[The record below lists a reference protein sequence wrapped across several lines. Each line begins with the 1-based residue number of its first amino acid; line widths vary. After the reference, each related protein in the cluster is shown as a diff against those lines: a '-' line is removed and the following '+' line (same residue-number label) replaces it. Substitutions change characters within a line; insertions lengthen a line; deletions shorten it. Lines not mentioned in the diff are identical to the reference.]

1 MSRIE
6 PTFRNEDLSTETSH
20 FNGVIIMNV
29 SDAFLRARGL
39 YYYLLFIYLFV
50 YLLICLL
57 ICLFIYLFIYLFIQY
72 FKIYVCVHV
81 CIYVCIY
88 LLTVDLKQLVFFNLK
103 VEGSQSLVF

>member
-29 SDAFLRARGL
+29 SDAFLRASGL

-57 ICLFIYLFIYLFIQY
+57 ICVFIYLFIYLSSTSEY
-72 FKIYVCVHV
+72 MYVCM
-81 CIYVCIY
+81 YVYMYAFI
-88 LLTVDLKQLVFFNLK
+88 VVFSSAETADHFFQVK
-103 VEGSQSLVF
+103 GADW